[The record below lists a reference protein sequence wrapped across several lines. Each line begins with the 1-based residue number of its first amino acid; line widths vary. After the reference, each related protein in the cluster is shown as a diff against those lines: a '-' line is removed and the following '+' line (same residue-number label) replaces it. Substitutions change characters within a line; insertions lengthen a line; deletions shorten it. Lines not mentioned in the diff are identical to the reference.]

1 MDQQCYEVLQKI
13 FEATKNITDGW
24 CPSVNINL
32 RSSERVRVCETLIQ
46 HGFISDVDYIGQ
58 TYISCRVTNKVLEQI
73 TFD

>member
-32 RSSERVRVCETLIQ
+32 
-46 HGFISDVDYIGQ
+46 
-58 TYISCRVTNKVLEQI
+58 
-73 TFD
+73 